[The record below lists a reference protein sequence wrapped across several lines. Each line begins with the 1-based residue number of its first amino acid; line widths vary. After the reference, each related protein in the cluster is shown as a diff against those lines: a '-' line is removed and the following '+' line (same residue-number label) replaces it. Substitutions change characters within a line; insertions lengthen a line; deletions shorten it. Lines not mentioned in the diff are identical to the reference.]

1 MPKAKANEFP
11 LGFQDSKRVNVAVQ
25 RPTVNVR
32 EAENLGEQAAAEA
45 KQPVKNNLTKSGWG
59 EGHLHDLFS

>member
-1 MPKAKANEFP
+1 MPKAKANQFP
-11 LGFQDSKRVNVAVQ
+11 LGLQDSKRINVADQ
-25 RPTVNVR
+25 RPTTNIR

-59 EGHLHDLFS
+59 EGHLHDIWG